1 MCCWAFATVIVKKV
15 KNLLPLTT
23 SANQRSELKALCCNF
38 ASVSENMTTCLHGT
52 ENHRMTYIKHYPFC
66 NTCNFDINKE
76 KILLLILLA
85 DKFQI
90 AYLQQFHHIHSN
102 LLVQPYS
109 FPDHFQVIHADIK
122 NTFNIANLVLNTI
135 KTLF

>member
-1 MCCWAFATVIVKKV
+1 MFVSAMERCATRHFFLNVLLGFCDGHSVEGKKSPSINHFCKPKV
-15 KNLLPLTT
+15 RIKSTLL
-23 SANQRSELKALCCNF
+23 QFCF
-38 ASVSENMTTCLHGT
+38 VSENMTTCLHGT

-90 AYLQQFHHIHSN
+90 TYLQQFHHIHSN
-102 LLVQPYS
+102 LLVQP
-109 FPDHFQVIHADIK
+109 
-122 NTFNIANLVLNTI
+122 
-135 KTLF
+135 